1 MPLELSDPP
10 AIVCFRFLCCCF
22 SASCLVV
29 LFPPSLCLRGS
40 FCRGVVVWWVAVC
53 GHPGVPACV
62 ALSASCVGVVACG
75 CVVWMWVCC
84 VVLCCVVLC
93 VPFRPCRLWW
103 GSVCRLLLVV
113 LQSVACS
120 SRSLAVSCFW
130 FSSSFACVGHLLL
143 VDSFVEALMWSVFWW
158 DVPPLRRDG

>member
-1 MPLELSDPP
+1 MLFPGSARPPMPLELSDPP

-40 FCRGVVVWWVAVC
+40 FCQGVVVWWVAVC
-53 GHPGVPACV
+53 GRPGVPACV

-84 VVLCCVVLC
+84 VVLCCVVCAVSSLQIVVGLC
-93 VPFRPCRLWW
+93 LST
-103 GSVCRLLLVV
+103 SVGGPTVCCLLFTLTCGLLLLV
-113 LQSVACS
+113 L
-120 SRSLAVSCFW
+120 F
-130 FSSSFACVGHLLL
+130 
-143 VDSFVEALMWSVFWW
+143 FVRMCR
-158 DVPPLRRDG
+158 PPAAG